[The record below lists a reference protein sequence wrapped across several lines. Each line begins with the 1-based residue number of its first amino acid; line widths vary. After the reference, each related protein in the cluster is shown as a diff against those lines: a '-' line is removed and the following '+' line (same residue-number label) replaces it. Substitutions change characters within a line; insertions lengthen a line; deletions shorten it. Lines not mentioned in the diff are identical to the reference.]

1 MGVVIDYFCHVS
13 IDVIYYDG
21 NLGVLFEGLMSD
33 VPEKYLDKHF
43 RPIEII
49 KDYEN
54 KIHLI
59 IN

>member
-13 IDVIYYDG
+13 IDVVYHDG
-21 NLGVLFEGLMSD
+21 NLGVLFEGLLSD

-49 KDYEN
+49 KDCED

>member
-1 MGVVIDYFCHVS
+1 MIHPDTR
-13 IDVIYYDG
+13 
-21 NLGVLFEGLMSD
+21 NLQTLFDCPMNA
-33 VPEKYLDKHF
+33 VPKEYLDKHF

-49 KDYEN
+49 KDDED

>member
-1 MGVVIDYFCHVS
+1 MGVVIDNFCRVS
-13 IDVIYYDG
+13 IEVIYYDG

-49 KDYEN
+49 KDCEN
-54 KIHLI
+54 MIHLI